1 MKHNPVR
8 VAKDLCRKGV
18 YYPPGSIRACE
29 GTSADENPGKSC
41 SWLVGQMFLCHVGL
55 LEASDPKWS
64 CNFQKPEVTTVCMSA
79 PFCCCHS
86 SKTNL
91 VLNALSLG
99 ITQIPKP
106 HLSHDQW
113 WVCSSIVRSKP
124 LQNTKTYVLHIFST
138 LFCVNSKIFFCFS
151 FSPLTSFF
159 KFLRS
164 PRWDLG

>member
-1 MKHNPVR
+1 MSLLYAIAAALEFFPLRRHCTKLVTGINQSVSIQRDEAQPSKSCKRLVQER
-8 VAKDLCRKGV
+8 SF
-18 YYPPGSIRACE
+18 YPPGSTRACE
-29 GTSADENPGKSC
+29 GTSADENLGKSR
-41 SWLVGQMFLCHVGL
+41 SWLAGQMFSCHAGL
-55 LEASDPKWS
+55 LEALDPKWS

-91 VLNALSLG
+91 ILNALSLG

-124 LQNTKTYVLHIFST
+124 LQNTKT
-138 LFCVNSKIFFCFS
+138 
-151 FSPLTSFF
+151 
-159 KFLRS
+159 
-164 PRWDLG
+164 